1 MEITRKDRW
10 ILRNQ
15 FLILE
20 GLAESEEDREYWDMC
35 REIVENGYEYHYE
48 WISERIIEDTLSMDE
63 SEEVLDILSMFSR
76 LVTTYGRLSREDREE
91 IVNPNKLFKG
101 FSLNHNPK
109 YLGYA
114 NFYCN
119 MDGGRFKELGGVSD
133 SHFPQLPLYRK
144 MIERFEESED
154 KYNLTKDDLIRILGD
169 KREKEE

>member
-91 IVNPNKLFKG
+91 IVNPNTWAMPTSIAIWMGGDSKSSEASVTAT
-101 FSLNHNPK
+101 SLN
-109 YLGYA
+109 YL
-114 NFYCN
+114 C
-119 MDGGRFKELGGVSD
+119 
-133 SHFPQLPLYRK
+133 
-144 MIERFEESED
+144 
-154 KYNLTKDDLIRILGD
+154 T
-169 KREKEE
+169 EK